1 MAEIPANEDEAE
13 LALGLDRFQEGLNHH
28 RMRHVRHGAA
38 AAKPVLA
45 VRPGADLALEDE
57 IIGAERFKRGSR
69 RGGIDRIEPDGR
81 DDARAFCL
89 KLSQIGLVDVPANK
103 CDRVEQARCGFDP
116 LQCGQEFGLP
126 VPVIPG
132 RADDGGG
139 VAAPIGIRIVPG
151 DILDGMPLCRESGA
165 QGVHHVVVFKSVV
178 TAVRCAGK
186 GDLRGNISDFHGAG
200 FSTSAGCVQNPRLA
214 IPVFRL
220 EIRMSDIR
228 FDVVG
233 LGNAIVDVLSRAD
246 DAFLAEWGIH
256 KNAMNL
262 IEEPRAHE
270 LTRVA
275 KDPLFTSG
283 GSGANTIAGLAS
295 FGATAAYIGKVADD
309 ELGAQFK
316 REMEASGVPFATQPL
331 SEGPATAR
339 SIIFVTDDGH
349 RSMNTFL
356 GASVLFSKDDVDVDV
371 VRAGGILYLEGYLF
385 DKDEAKEA
393 FIHAAETAKA
403 AGRKVSLTLSDK
415 FCVDR
420 HRASFLQLIRNNIDI
435 LFANEEE
442 LLALYQTDD
451 FDAAITSLQAD
462 TAVAAV
468 TRSEKGS
475 VVLGD
480 GEPVVVEAVPVKEVV
495 DTTGAGDQYAAGFL
509 FGLSR
514 GLPLVTCA
522 RLGHIAA
529 AEVICHIGPRP
540 AVSYKVLAEAAGIF
554 A

>member
-1 MAEIPANEDEAE
+1 MT
-13 LALGLDRFQEGLNHH
+13 
-28 RMRHVRHGAA
+28 
-38 AAKPVLA
+38 
-45 VRPGADLALEDE
+45 
-57 IIGAERFKRGSR
+57 
-69 RGGIDRIEPDGR
+69 
-81 DDARAFCL
+81 
-89 KLSQIGLVDVPANK
+89 DV
-103 CDRVEQARCGFDP
+103 
-116 LQCGQEFGLP
+116 
-126 VPVIPG
+126 
-132 RADDGGG
+132 
-139 VAAPIGIRIVPG
+139 
-151 DILDGMPLCRESGA
+151 
-165 QGVHHVVVFKSVV
+165 
-178 TAVRCAGK
+178 
-186 GDLRGNISDFHGAG
+186 
-200 FSTSAGCVQNPRLA
+200 
-214 IPVFRL
+214 
-220 EIRMSDIR
+220 R

-246 DAFLAEWGIH
+246 DTFLEQWGIH

-270 LTRVA
+270 LTRLA
-275 KDPLFTSG
+275 KEPLYTSG

-295 FGATAAYIGKVADD
+295 FGASAAYIGKVADD
-309 ELGAQFK
+309 ALGDQFK
-316 REMEASGVPFATQPL
+316 REMEASGVPFPTPPL
-331 SEGPATAR
+331 KGGPATAR

-356 GASVLFSKDDVDVDV
+356 GASVLFSKADVDENV

-385 DKDEAKEA
+385 DKEEAKEA
-393 FIHAAETAKA
+393 FIHAAEIARA
-403 AGRKVSLTLSDK
+403 AGRRVALTLSDK

-420 HRASFLQLIRNNIDI
+420 HRPSFRQLVRNNVDI

-442 LLALYQTDD
+442 LLALYESTD
-451 FDAAITSLQAD
+451 FDDAVTALRAD
-462 TAVAAV
+462 TAIAAV

-480 GEPVVVEAVPVKEVV
+480 GEPVAVDAVPVNKVV

-509 FGLSR
+509 FGMSR

-529 AEVICHIGPRP
+529 AEVISHFGPRP

>member
-1 MAEIPANEDEAE
+1 MT
-13 LALGLDRFQEGLNHH
+13 
-28 RMRHVRHGAA
+28 
-38 AAKPVLA
+38 
-45 VRPGADLALEDE
+45 
-57 IIGAERFKRGSR
+57 
-69 RGGIDRIEPDGR
+69 
-81 DDARAFCL
+81 
-89 KLSQIGLVDVPANK
+89 DV
-103 CDRVEQARCGFDP
+103 
-116 LQCGQEFGLP
+116 
-126 VPVIPG
+126 
-132 RADDGGG
+132 
-139 VAAPIGIRIVPG
+139 
-151 DILDGMPLCRESGA
+151 
-165 QGVHHVVVFKSVV
+165 
-178 TAVRCAGK
+178 
-186 GDLRGNISDFHGAG
+186 
-200 FSTSAGCVQNPRLA
+200 
-214 IPVFRL
+214 
-220 EIRMSDIR
+220 R

-256 KNAMNL
+256 KNVMNL

-270 LTRVA
+270 LTAVA
-275 KDPLFTSG
+275 KDPVITSG

-316 REMEASGVPFATQPL
+316 REMESGGVPFPTPPL
-331 SEGPATAR
+331 AEGPATAR
-339 SIIFVTDDGH
+339 SIIFVTEDGH

-356 GASVLFSKDDVDVDV
+356 GASVLFSKEDVDADV

-393 FIHAAETAKA
+393 FIHAAEIARA
-403 AGRKVSLTLSDK
+403 AGRKVALTLSDR

-420 HRASFLQLIRNNIDI
+420 HRPSFLQLVRNNVDI

-442 LLALYQTDD
+442 LLALYETDD
-451 FDAAITSLQAD
+451 FDAAMRALQAD

-480 GEPVVVEAVPVKEVV
+480 GEPMAVEAVPVKEVV

-509 FGLSR
+509 FGMSR
-514 GLPLVTCA
+514 GLPLATCA

-529 AEVICHIGPRP
+529 AEVISHMGPRP

>member
-1 MAEIPANEDEAE
+1 MA
-13 LALGLDRFQEGLNHH
+13 
-28 RMRHVRHGAA
+28 
-38 AAKPVLA
+38 
-45 VRPGADLALEDE
+45 
-57 IIGAERFKRGSR
+57 
-69 RGGIDRIEPDGR
+69 
-81 DDARAFCL
+81 
-89 KLSQIGLVDVPANK
+89 DV
-103 CDRVEQARCGFDP
+103 
-116 LQCGQEFGLP
+116 
-126 VPVIPG
+126 
-132 RADDGGG
+132 
-139 VAAPIGIRIVPG
+139 
-151 DILDGMPLCRESGA
+151 
-165 QGVHHVVVFKSVV
+165 
-178 TAVRCAGK
+178 
-186 GDLRGNISDFHGAG
+186 
-200 FSTSAGCVQNPRLA
+200 
-214 IPVFRL
+214 
-220 EIRMSDIR
+220 R

-270 LTRVA
+270 LTKVA
-275 KDPLFTSG
+275 KDPLYTSG

-295 FGATAAYIGKVADD
+295 FGASAAYIGKVADD

-316 REMEASGVPFATQPL
+316 REMEDGGVPFPTPPL
-331 SEGPATAR
+331 ADGPATAR
-339 SIIFVTDDGH
+339 SIIFVTEDGH

-356 GASVLFSKDDVDVDV
+356 GASVLFSKEDVDADV
-371 VRAGGILYLEGYLF
+371 VKAGGILYLEGYLF

-393 FIHAAETAKA
+393 FIFAAETAKA
-403 AGRKVSLTLSDK
+403 AGRKVALTLSDR

-420 HRASFLQLIRNNIDI
+420 HRPSFLQLVRNNVDI

-442 LLALYQTDD
+442 LLALYETDD
-451 FDAAITSLQAD
+451 FDSAMASLQAD

-475 VVLGD
+475 VVIGD
-480 GEPVVVEAVPVKEVV
+480 GEPIIVEAVPVKEVV

-509 FGLSR
+509 FGMSR
-514 GLPLVTCA
+514 GMPLATCA

-529 AEVICHIGPRP
+529 AEVISHFGPRP